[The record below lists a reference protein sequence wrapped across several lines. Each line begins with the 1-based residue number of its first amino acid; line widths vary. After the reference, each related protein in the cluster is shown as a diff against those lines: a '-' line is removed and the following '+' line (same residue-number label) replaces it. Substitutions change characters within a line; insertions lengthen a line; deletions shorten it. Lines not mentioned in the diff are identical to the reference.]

1 MPTPQSH
8 ADAASIAVGISPS
21 ALCHIVLR
29 TPTENYSKMVDFYLT
44 FLGAHATH
52 RHPRVTFLTYD
63 YEHHRIA
70 IVNYP
75 DLKPLD
81 AQAAGLAHIAFGFKT
96 LAELATSYEQKK
108 ASGILPFWCV
118 NHGMS
123 TSMYYRDPDGNELE
137 LQVDNFETAA
147 EAVEFM
153 NGAKFGENPI
163 GVDYDPEEFVRRV
176 RSGEDEKRIKTRSDL
191 VE

>member
-1 MPTPQSH
+1 MSAPQTQG
-8 ADAASIAVGISPS
+8 DAPSRDNGISPS

-52 RHPRVTFLTYD
+52 THPRVTFLTYD

-81 AQAAGLAHIAFGFKT
+81 TQAAGLAHIAFGFKT
-96 LAELATSYEQKK
+96 LDELATSYEQKK
-108 ASGILPFWCV
+108 SKGIMPFWCV

-137 LQVDNFETAA
+137 LQVDNFETVA
-147 EAVEFM
+147 EAIEFM
-153 NGAKFGENPI
+153 NGTEFEENPI

-176 RSGEDEKRIKTRSDL
+176 RSGEDEKRIKMRSDL
-191 VE
+191 VK